1 MNGVPR
7 QMTFADESPEY
18 AAFVEKFKPKK
29 TTDDCYTPE
38 NVYSVVRD
46 WAVAHYGIA
55 PDAEIV
61 RPFWP
66 GGDYEAFDYH
76 DGCVVIDNP
85 PFSILS
91 KIVRFYDAH
100 GVRFFL
106 FGPILTLF
114 GCARNPRIGFVAA
127 SCSITYKNGAVV
139 RTGFV
144 TNMGEYVVETAPDLC
159 RAVKAANDANVKAA
173 SRQLPKYDYPPEVLT
188 AARASWLSIHGEDF
202 RVRRGDAAFIRKL
215 DAQGDTEIFGG
226 GLLLSE
232 RAAAERAAAER
243 AAERAAAE
251 RAVVWKLS
259 PREREMQR
267 LIGKKGAHES
277 TISQPNR
284 WARVKAETTEAKD
297 PPHGAVRKG

>member
-1 MNGVPR
+1 MKGMAQ
-7 QMTFADESPEY
+7 QMTFADESAEY
-18 AAFVEKFKPKK
+18 KAFVEKFKPNK

-46 WAVAHYGIA
+46 WAVAHYGIK
-55 PDAEIV
+55 PDADIV

-66 GGDYEAFDYH
+66 GGDYEALDYP

-114 GCARNPRIGFVAA
+114 NCARNPRIGFVAA
-127 SCSITYKNGAVV
+127 NCSITYANGAVV
-139 RTGFV
+139 RTGFI
-144 TNMGEYVVETAPDLC
+144 TNMGEYVVETAPELC
-159 RAVKAANDANVKAA
+159 RAVNAVNDANVKATR
-173 SRQLPKYDYPPEVLT
+173 RQLPKYEYPPEVLT

-215 DAQGDTEIFGG
+215 DAQGACGGIFGSG
-226 GLLLSE
+226 YILSE
-232 RAAAERAAAER
+232 RAAAERAAAI
-243 AAERAAAE
+243 
-251 RAVVWKLS
+251 VWELS

-267 LIGKKGAHES
+267 LIGERGAHES
-277 TISQPNR
+277 TISQPHR
-284 WARVKAETTEAKD
+284 GARRIAETTEAKD
-297 PPHGAVRKG
+297 PTHGAVRKW

>member
-1 MNGVPR
+1 MKGMAQ

-18 AAFVEKFKPKK
+18 AAFVEKFKTKK
-29 TTDDCYTPE
+29 TTDDCYTPD
-38 NVYSVVRD
+38 NVYAAVRD
-46 WAVAHYGIA
+46 WAVRKYRLEG
-55 PDAEIV
+55 AEIV

-66 GGDYEAFDYH
+66 GGDYEAFDYP

-85 PFSILS
+85 PFSIIS

-114 GCARNPRIGFVAA
+114 NCARNPRIGFVAA
-127 SCSITYKNGAVV
+127 NCSITYDNGAVV
-139 RTGFV
+139 CTGFI

-159 RAVKAANDANVKAA
+159 RAVKAVNDANVKYK
-173 SRQLPKYDYPPEVLT
+173 SRKLPKYEYQPEVLT

-202 RVRRGDAAFIRKL
+202 RVRRGDAALIRKL
-215 DAQGDTEIFGG
+215 DAQGDKTIFGG

-243 AAERAAAE
+243 AAAERAAAT
-251 RAVVWKLS
+251 VWELS

-267 LIGKKGAHES
+267 LIGERGAE
-277 TISQPNR
+277 
-284 WARVKAETTEAKD
+284 
-297 PPHGAVRKG
+297 

>member
-1 MNGVPR
+1 MKGMAQ

-18 AAFVEKFKPKK
+18 KAFVEKFKPKK

-38 NVYSVVRD
+38 NVYAVVRD

-55 PDAEIV
+55 PEAEIV

-66 GGDYEAFDYH
+66 GGDYEAFDYP

-114 GCARNPRIGFVAA
+114 NCARNPRIGFVAA
-127 SCSITYKNGAVV
+127 NCSITYDNGAVV
-139 RTGFV
+139 RTGFI

-159 RAVKAANDANVKAA
+159 RAVKAVNDANVKSE
-173 SRQLPKYDYPPEVLT
+173 SRKLPKYEYPPEVLT

-202 RVRRGDAAFIRKL
+202 RVRRGDAAFIMRL
-215 DAQGDTEIFGG
+215 EAQGDKTVFGG

-243 AAERAAAE
+243 AAAERAAAT
-251 RAVVWKLS
+251 VWELS

-267 LIGKKGAHES
+267 LLGE
-277 TISQPNR
+277 
-284 WARVKAETTEAKD
+284 RVITW
-297 PPHGAVRKG
+297 

>member
-1 MNGVPR
+1 MKGMAQ

-38 NVYSVVRD
+38 NVYAVVRD

-66 GGDYEAFDYH
+66 GGDYEAFDYP

-91 KIVRFYDAH
+91 KIMRFYDNH

-114 GCARNPRIGFVAA
+114 NCARNPRIGFVAA
-127 SCSITYKNGAVV
+127 NCSITYKNGAVV

-159 RAVKAANDANVKAA
+159 RALKAADDANVKSA
-173 SRQLPKYDYPPEVLT
+173 RKQLPKYEYPPELLT

-215 DAQGDTEIFGG
+215 DAQGGKGIFGG

-243 AAERAAAE
+243 AAAERAAAE
-251 RAVVWKLS
+251 RAAAERAAAERAAATVWTLS
-259 PREREMQR
+259 SREREMQR
-267 LIGKKGAHES
+267 LLGEMGRA
-277 TISQPNR
+277 
-284 WARVKAETTEAKD
+284 
-297 PPHGAVRKG
+297 